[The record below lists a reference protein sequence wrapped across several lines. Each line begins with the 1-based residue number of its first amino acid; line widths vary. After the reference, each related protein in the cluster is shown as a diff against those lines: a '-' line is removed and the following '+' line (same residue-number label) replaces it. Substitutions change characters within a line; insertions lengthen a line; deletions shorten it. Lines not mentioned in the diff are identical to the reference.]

1 MNHEESMLVVGLNL
15 KLQYK
20 VSTQFKVSA
29 LQIYVII
36 SDAYILFRGTTTII
50 GAGDDDDNAKRTD
63 KRNKEVTFKILQLVE

>member
-50 GAGDDDDNAKRTD
+50 GAGDDDNAKRID
-63 KRNKEVTFKILQLVE
+63 KRNKEVTFKILQLVK

>member
-50 GAGDDDDNAKRTD
+50 GAGDDGNAKRTD
-63 KRNKEVTFKILQLVE
+63 KRNKEVTFKILQLVK